1 MRVEDPRDL
10 ERNTMKTTV
19 IGRNENSLQTLR
31 SLLEEWDG
39 NMPVTVLT
47 AGVDKVFSLIH
58 ESPPDVLI
66 IEAVCAGDD
75 DLSHLD
81 TLTERFPNMTVML
94 LCKAPTAEV
103 IQHAMRLGI
112 RELLTEP
119 LKRDQLHEAMQ
130 RAHSRSQGRMESPR
144 VGRDRR
150 SQGRM
155 ESPKVGRVMSWIGCK
170 GGSGQTFLASNFA
183 YALSRSSQ
191 IRVALIDLNL
201 QFGDA
206 VLFLA
211 DHKPQFTVADV
222 ANSQSRLDV
231 ALLGSSMVHLTPSL
245 DVLGAPESLEAAT
258 QVKPDQVET
267 IVQLAA
273 QNYDYVVMDLGRNM
287 DSITLRALD
296 MSNDIFIVVQ
306 LTLPFIRD
314 CKRLLETLDVLGLA
328 REKLHLVVNRYE
340 RGGDI
345 TLDKLES
352 TLGLKVFQTIPN
364 SYSAVAS
371 SVNQGR
377 PLLDIAKS
385 DPVARALVHVAERFT
400 HPNKTKEQGR
410 SLFKWFKDSR

>member
-1 MRVEDPRDL
+1 MRVEDPSDL

-47 AGVDKVFSLIH
+47 AGVDKVFALIQA
-58 ESPPDVLI
+58 SPPDVLI
-66 IEAVCAGDD
+66 IEAACADD
-75 DLSHLD
+75 DELSHLD

-119 LKRDQLHEAMQ
+119 LKHDQLHEAMQ
-130 RAHSRSQGRMESPR
+130 RAH
-144 VGRDRR
+144 RR

-155 ESPKVGRVMSWIGCK
+155 ESPKVGRVMAWIGCK

-191 IRVALIDLNL
+191 IRVALIDLDL

-211 DHKPQFTVADV
+211 DHQPQFTVADV
-222 ANSQSRLDV
+222 ANSQSRLDA
-231 ALLGSSMVHLTPSL
+231 ALLGSSMLHLTPSL

-258 QVKPDQVET
+258 QVKPEEVET
-267 IVQLAA
+267 IIQLAA

-287 DSITLRALD
+287 DSRTLRALD

-340 RGGDI
+340 RRGGDI

-352 TLGLKVFQTIPN
+352 ALGLKVFQTIPN
-364 SYSAVAS
+364 SYTAVAS

-400 HPNKTKEQGR
+400 HPNKIKEQEH
-410 SLFKWFKDSR
+410 SLFKWFEDSR